1 MKKTLALMA
10 GCALCVSAAMAAVQG
25 NNTAVIVKK
34 DVVETTTGYQFLC
47 IPVRGFDITGQGAT
61 KGLSLDEL
69 LPPSTE
75 GFVVTQNG
83 TKGTYII
90 VQGNEAAGGT
100 LADGEYVI
108 KTQDGAAKWV
118 LGSTDAA
125 AGGTVV
131 NGACVWLCT
140 AKNSAAATDAVNNI
154 LAALGYAAVPAA
166 TTATDAP
173 TEVLFVGE
181 KPESLAEGAYLI
193 ASVKSGM
200 NAYGNNTAEPIKVS
214 QIAEPHDGDQ
224 IQRITDGGATY
235 QVYHY
240 VADATTGEGAWLNWN
255 NAAQTVDDETIAPG
269 EAFYYYRA
277 ASAN

>member
-47 IPVRGFDITGQGAT
+47 IPVRGFDITGKGAV

-118 LGSTDAA
+118 NGSNDA
-125 AGGTVV
+125 AGGTVA

-140 AKNSAAATDAVNNI
+140 AKNSAAATDAMNNL
-154 LAALGYAAVPAA
+154 LAALGCAAVPAA
-166 TTATDAP
+166 STATAAP

-193 ASVKSGM
+193 DSVKSGM
-200 NAYGNNTAEPIKVS
+200 KAYGNNTAEAVS
-214 QIAEPHDGDQ
+214 IAQVAAPRTGDQ
-224 IQRITDGGATY
+224 LMRIQAGSNEY
-235 QVYHY
+235 QVYFY
-240 VADATTGEGAWLNWN
+240 RGTKWFAEKTGPITDTS
-255 NAAQTVDDETIAPG
+255 TVTIAPG

-277 ASAN
+277 VSAN

>member
-34 DVVETTTGYQFLC
+34 AVVETTTGYQFLC
-47 IPVRGFDITGQGAT
+47 IPVRGFDITGQGSV
-61 KGLSLDEL
+61 KGLSLDEI

-75 GFVVTQNG
+75 GFVVTQDE

-90 VQGNEAAGGT
+90 VQGNKDAGGT

-118 LGSTDAA
+118 LDSNDTAA
-125 AGGTVV
+125 EGTVV

-140 AKNSAAATDAVNNI
+140 AKNSAATTDAMNNI
-154 LAALGYAAVPAA
+154 LAALGYAAAPAA

-193 ASVKSGM
+193 ASVELGM
-200 NAYGNNTAEPIKVS
+200 NAYGNNTAEAVS
-214 QIAEPHDGDQ
+214 IAQIADPQAGDQ
-224 IQRITDGGATY
+224 LMRIQEGSNEY
-235 QVYHY
+235 QVYFY
-240 VADATTGEGAWLNWN
+240 RGTKWFAEKTGPITDTS
-255 NAAQTVDDETIAPG
+255 TVTIAPG

-277 ASAN
+277 ESVN